1 MLLTRG
7 VAEGIR
13 DGTVTAVFR
22 RWDAPRV
29 RPGGTQRT
37 QAGVVRFVSVR
48 PVDPAALTEQDA
60 TGAGMASLAQLHKAN
75 ARGRGEQLYRIGVT
89 FDRPDER
96 VALRDT
102 PPNEADVAS
111 ITAILDRMDRGR
123 RTGPWTR
130 QMLALIAAH
139 PAVRAPDLAAS
150 LGRETQ
156 PFKIDVRKLKE
167 LGLTHSLEIGYELS
181 ARGRAYLE
189 LSGAGGVDSGGV
201 DSGGVDPGGVDSGG
215 VDPGGVDPGGVDPGG
230 ADPGGADPAGA
241 G

>member
-1 MLLTRG
+1 MLLTSA
-7 VAEGIR
+7 VAQGIR

-37 QAGVVRFVSVR
+37 PAGVVRFVSVQ
-48 PVDPAALTEQDA
+48 PVDSDDLTAQDA
-60 TGAGMASLAQLHKAN
+60 AGAGMASLAELRKAN
-75 ARGRGEQLYRIGVT
+75 ARGRGEQLYRIAVT

-102 PPNEADVAS
+102 PPTGADVAA
-111 ITAILDRMDRGR
+111 ITAVLDRMDRGR

-130 QMLALIAAH
+130 EILRLIAAR

-167 LGLTHSLEIGYELS
+167 LGLTHSLEVGYQLS

-189 LSGAGGVDSGGV
+189 LSGEGDVSSAA
-201 DSGGVDPGGVDSGG
+201 PH
-215 VDPGGVDPGGVDPGG
+215 P
-230 ADPGGADPAGA
+230 
-241 G
+241 

>member
-1 MLLTRG
+1 MLLTRA

-29 RPGGTQRT
+29 RSGGTQRT
-37 QAGVVRFVSVR
+37 QAGVVRFVSVQL
-48 PVDPAALTEQDA
+48 VDPADLSDTDA
-60 TGAGMASLAQLHKAN
+60 VNAGMASLTELHKAN
-75 ARGRGEQLYRIGVT
+75 QRGRGSQLYRIGVT

-102 PPNEADVAS
+102 LPTAADVAA
-111 ITAILDRMDRGR
+111 ITAALHRMDRGR
-123 RTGPWTR
+123 ATGPWTR
-130 QMLALIAAH
+130 EILRLIAAR

-167 LGLTHSLEIGYELS
+167 LGLTHSLEVGYELS
-181 ARGRAYLE
+181 ARGRAYLQ
-189 LSGAGGVDSGGV
+189 LSGDAAIETN
-201 DSGGVDPGGVDSGG
+201 P
-215 VDPGGVDPGGVDPGG
+215 
-230 ADPGGADPAGA
+230 ADTD
-241 G
+241 